1 MLICIRTSE
10 VRRKSCVSCAES
22 KVKCDRELPCSKCSS
37 RGIECVYAPV
47 TKKVHRIHQ
56 LATTD
61 FPEATRSKFSLS
73 PVFGNTSST
82 IPNDPSDF
90 SLAPTTTDITKSSRD
105 STSVTSTE
113 TSSHI
118 PINSHLVSLYNC
130 DVFEPFFSD
139 VFSPTVDHSLQTPIS
154 ETHLNERRG
163 NKEYVWIN
171 FEPGQNN
178 VSQGD
183 TPTTTTSSASLHSA
197 ISDVTTEIAMG
208 SLLEQEDN
216 EKRHYCEQGSS
227 SELWISFLP
236 VHKCISFTVV
246 SWSRYL

>member
-1 MLICIRTSE
+1 MLICIRTFNA
-10 VRRKSCVSCAES
+10 RRKSCVSCAES

-37 RGIECVYAPV
+37 RGIDCVYAPV

-61 FPEATRSKFSLS
+61 FPEATHSKISLS

-139 VFSPTVDHSLQTPIS
+139 VFSTTVDNSLQTPIG
-154 ETHLNERRG
+154 RG

-171 FEPGQNN
+171 FDPGQNN
-178 VSQGD
+178 VSQKD
-183 TPTTTTSSASLHSA
+183 TPTTTTSSASLRSA
-197 ISDVTTEIAMG
+197 ISDATTETAMG

-216 EKRHYCEQGSS
+216 EKRHYCERCSS
-227 SELWISFLP
+227 SELWTSFLP
-236 VHKCISFTVV
+236 VRKCISFTVV
-246 SWSRYL
+246 LWSRYL